1 MQTVS
6 STDSPQDPCAGS
18 RTSRRVEPAACRGRV
33 PRPWNDVT
41 LICPFARVTLPL
53 CALVIGSLSIR
64 HAQQPEIRFGA
75 HTLGSTSVVSSSSAT
90 VTDAFMTTALTD
102 RAGASLGDALALVDQ
117 VAQGERQL
125 AYRPLRP

>member
-1 MQTVS
+1 M
-6 STDSPQDPCAGS
+6 
-18 RTSRRVEPAACRGRV
+18 
-33 PRPWNDVT
+33 T

-64 HAQQPEIRFGA
+64 HAQQPEVRFGA